1 MDKTKT
7 AVILCIVIIVM
18 LGAILYACRDKFL
31 PSKEEKTAD
40 KQESVAEETTEA

>member
-18 LGAILYACRDKFL
+18 LGAILYACRDKFF
-31 PSKEEKTAD
+31 SKEEKSAD
-40 KQESVAEETTEA
+40 KQEPATEEKTEE